1 MSPCVQIKELER
13 ELEEVEDKR
22 REFEERVE
30 EESQS
35 QGRDLELE
43 ESQVTC
49 AAGCSGKHSYLL
61 DRWP

>member
-43 ESQVTC
+43 ESQVTR
-49 AAGCSGKHSYLL
+49 AAGCSGKHSDLL
-61 DRWP
+61 VR